1 MKLIKIIT
9 FEKCTIKQY
18 ARKALIMSITSFKK
32 ESTQKFQLK
41 SYLTLGSC
49 ILIANIL
56 FPSIVF
62 AQGVSAGIDILNQVV
77 VTYSING
84 KLQSPLESSPAGNRL
99 PGIGNG
105 QPTVFKVDRKID
117 LSLISNGNLNVTL
130 GQTQAE
136 LSYTLKNDG
145 NDIQE
150 FLLSADSTIAGDN
163 FDTSNCKIIIT
174 AVTGTPLSGVALP
187 SYNKI
192 KLQQDQEASISVKCD
207 IPLTNNGGAILVNHL
222 STLSLM
228 AVATKNADGGT
239 TTQETTA
246 DTTENIETV
255 FADSTGTDD
264 GNRDASHSA
273 RANYIALSSTVV
285 SPPTLIINKSIVSV
299 QDPHGG
305 NTAITGSEVTY
316 KIEILT
322 TGSGIIKD
330 VVITDPTPAEM
341 TYKTNTILLN
351 SNTLTDISDSDNG
364 EFNSLSNLS
373 TINLGD
379 ITAGSQH
386 EIKLTYTIN

>member
-1 MKLIKIIT
+1 
-9 FEKCTIKQY
+9 
-18 ARKALIMSITSFKK
+18 
-32 ESTQKFQLK
+32 
-41 SYLTLGSC
+41 
-49 ILIANIL
+49 
-56 FPSIVF
+56 
-62 AQGVSAGIDILNQVV
+62 
-77 VTYSING
+77 
-84 KLQSPLESSPAGNRL
+84 
-99 PGIGNG
+99 
-105 QPTVFKVDRKID
+105 
-117 LSLISNGNLNVTL
+117 
-130 GQTQAE
+130 
-136 LSYTLKNDG
+136 
-145 NDIQE
+145 
-150 FLLSADSTIAGDN
+150 
-163 FDTSNCKIIIT
+163 
-174 AVTGTPLSGVALP
+174 
-187 SYNKI
+187 
-192 KLQQDQEASISVKCD
+192 
-207 IPLTNNGGAILVNHL
+207 
-222 STLSLM
+222 M

-373 TINLGD
+373 IINLGD